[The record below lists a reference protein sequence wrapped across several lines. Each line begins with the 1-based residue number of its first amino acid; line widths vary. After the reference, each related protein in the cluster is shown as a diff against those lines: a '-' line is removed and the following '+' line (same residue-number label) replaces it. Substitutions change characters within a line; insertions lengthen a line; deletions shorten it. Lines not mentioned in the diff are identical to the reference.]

1 METLVS
7 YGRRPTYV
15 PNVCDIVSL
24 CLLHLYI
31 CVLCVLCFW
40 GNDLHFVTLLVYD
53 MKLRAD
59 AIACPSLHDKSALCG
74 LVSPKGTSKIE
85 VLGWLL

>member
-24 CLLHLYI
+24 CLLHLYM
-31 CVLCVLCFW
+31 CVFCVLCFG

-53 MKLRAD
+53 MKLIAG
-59 AIACPSLHDKSALCG
+59 AIACLSLHDRSALCR
-74 LVSPKGTSKIE
+74 LVSPRGTS
-85 VLGWLL
+85 